1 MNDKNKVMNREFLAE
16 RDYRIFAMKKAG
28 LGVREIARRFEMT
41 TAAVNKAIQRQLAK
55 MNQEAQLNYS
65 EVLRLELERL
75 DALQSAI
82 WPMTQNRK
90 VTSDDGKEVQ
100 IEPEIKA
107 IQQVLSIMDRRTKL
121 LGMDNVNINVQMDV
135 QEKQGNIIKATL
147 ANQQGMAAGANQFS
161 PEEDARKLLAL
172 MAASGV
178 LPEGILNQL
187 MSGSEA
193 IQDAELVESDETIE
207 IYPRSDG

>member
-28 LGVREIARRFEMT
+28 LGVREIARRFDMT

-121 LGMDNVNINVQMDV
+121 LGMDNINVQMDV

-147 ANQQGMAAGANQFS
+147 AGQQGMAAGANQFS
-161 PEEDARKLLAL
+161 PEEDAKKLLEL

-178 LPEGILNQL
+178 LPEAIVRQL
-187 MSGSEA
+187 MSEGEP
-193 IQDAELVESDETIE
+193 IQDAEVVENDVELRQINSGSDE
-207 IYPRSDG
+207 